1 MYYEDARDRDLLV
14 NLLVSMGNKYIRIPG
29 IPEENAVSLAMRVN
43 SDVVEKAVRDLARM
57 LRDLSR

>member
-1 MYYEDARDRDLLV
+1 VYYENARDRDLLV
-14 NLLVSMGNKYIRIPG
+14 NLLVSMGNKYIRIPS